1 MPREE
6 LSQSDNE
13 QEAPDLQRVLKRGIE
28 ANPLP
33 VLALA
38 AGAGFVLGGGLR
50 HPLGRALLAFAGRA
64 VAKELMQSA
73 VATSKDGS
81 SRRNL

>member
-1 MPREE
+1 MNKLSGEK
-6 LSQSDNE
+6 LSQSNNE
-13 QEAPDLQRVLKRGIE
+13 QEAPELRRALKRGIE

-33 VLALA
+33 ALAIA

-50 HPLGRALLAFAGRA
+50 HPLGKAVLAFAGRA

-73 VATSKDGS
+73 IATSKDG
-81 SRRNL
+81 